1 MPIQYKINVL
11 SALKTAGF
19 SSYRLRK
26 EKIMGEATMQ
36 KLRDNEPVSWE
47 NISIICELL
56 NCQPGDIMEY
66 VSDRL
71 IEKVNS
77 SVKLNSIV
85 QT

>member
-11 SALKTAGF
+11 SALKTAGY

-26 EKIMGEATMQ
+26 EKVMGEATMQ

-66 VSDRL
+66 VPDQG
-71 IEKVNS
+71 E
-77 SVKLNSIV
+77 
-85 QT
+85 